1 MASACMASAR
11 MSIILRTFTESPR
24 ARLNTC
30 WPDTVL
36 RADICMVIRIPIEVT
51 PLTSDDAR
59 DNIVNECKVTAQAGV
74 VEELYALAVHNAVK
88 V

>member
-36 RADICMVIRIPIEVT
+36 RADICMVIRIPIGDT
-51 PLTSDDAR
+51 SLTSDNTR
-59 DNIVNECKVTAQAGV
+59 NSIVNERKVAAQAGI